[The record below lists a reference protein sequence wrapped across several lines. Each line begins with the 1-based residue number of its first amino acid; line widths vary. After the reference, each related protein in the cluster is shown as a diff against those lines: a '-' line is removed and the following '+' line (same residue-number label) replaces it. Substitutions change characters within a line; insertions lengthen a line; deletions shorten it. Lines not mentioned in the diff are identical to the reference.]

1 MSFTTPDIYATE
13 DFDFG
18 GVKAFL
24 FCSDIIKEVESLLRT
39 LEMFIGGVSD
49 HPFIPIIGSHTPE
62 YQEKANV
69 KFLEEALGYTMEKR
83 EIYDT
88 HVDEEMI

>member
-1 MSFTTPDIYATE
+1 METMLIANTELYHIETFIKAGVHVMSFTTPDIYATE

-62 YQEKANV
+62 Y
-69 KFLEEALGYTMEKR
+69 
-83 EIYDT
+83 
-88 HVDEEMI
+88 